1 MNRPQGRSG
10 GKPRSMRSGWARLY
24 VQALEDRSH
33 PAWLALR
40 QLGVRGITALK
51 FVLGARLLG
60 PGAIGMV
67 GVALLALAVTEA
79 MSDTGLAEAVVQRVQ
94 PLQRDEAGAVWTL
107 QLARGVGLGALLAA
121 LSPWICSYFRV
132 PQAQPLVLLAAL
144 TLLPRNAINPGY
156 ILAHRARDFRTLA
169 WVSLA
174 AGTLDL
180 AVGIGAVIAGSGAI
194 GLLLGTL
201 LDDVCI
207 LLVSWTIFRMALAPN
222 LRWRSIASLTG
233 FGKWVWSTSVLTLL
247 VHQMDKV
254 VIARLLGPIE
264 LGLYQVAQKL
274 AQLVLVDTAGLF
286 GQYLYPTLAQ
296 INRRSAAAA
305 RSYMGALLR
314 RYAPGMVLAA
324 GLLSFLA
331 GPLVA
336 LTFGPRWSAAAPML
350 RLLAGYGLANG
361 LLIVLVVY
369 VRAIGHPRWVSHA
382 ALLQLLVMSAAMAPL
397 YLALALSGVA
407 LALIV
412 ATSSAVLA
420 LAWAAWRHVP
430 AGEPAAGPG

>member
-1 MNRPQGRSG
+1 MNRPQVRPGSESLALRSRLGRLG
-10 GKPRSMRSGWARLY
+10 A
-24 VQALEDRSH
+24 QALQDRSH

-40 QLGVRGITALK
+40 QFGVRGITALK

-60 PGAIGMV
+60 PGAIGVV
-67 GVALLALAVTEA
+67 GVALLSLAVTEA
-79 MSDTGLAEAVVQRVQ
+79 MSDTGLSEAVVQRVQ
-94 PLQRDEAGAVWTL
+94 LLQRDEAGAVWTL
-107 QLARGVGLGALLAA
+107 QLARGVGLGALLAV
-121 LSPWICSYFRV
+121 LSPWICAYFRV
-132 PQAQPLVLLAAL
+132 PQAQPLMLLAAL
-144 TLLPRNAINPGY
+144 TLVPRNAVNPGY

-169 WVSLA
+169 WVSLV
-174 AGTLDL
+174 AGMLDL
-180 AVGIGAVIAGSGAI
+180 VVGIGAVLAGSGAI

-201 LDDVCI
+201 LDDICI

-222 LRWRSIASLTG
+222 LRWRSISSLTG

-254 VIARLLGPIE
+254 VIARLLGPVE

-274 AQLVLVDTAGLF
+274 AQLALVDTAGLF

-296 INRRSAAAA
+296 INRQSAAAA
-305 RSYMGALLR
+305 RSYMARLVR
-314 RYAPGMVLAA
+314 RYAPGMALAA
-324 GLLSFLA
+324 ALLSLLA

-336 LTFGPRWSAAAPML
+336 LTFGPRWSAAIPML

-369 VRAIGHPRWVSHA
+369 VRAIGHPRWVSQA

-397 YLALALSGVA
+397 YLELAVSGVA
-407 LALIV
+407 LALIL

-420 LAWAAWRHVP
+420 LAWAAWRHAP
-430 AGEPAAGPG
+430 TGEPTAGTG